1 MALERIP
8 SLSDPFIEFHKKAI
22 ELEAK
27 TIAFCAIGTGG
38 KGLNQHEAAQC
49 AVDTVLKYGKSFDK
63 VCFNVFTDISEH
75 AYRNRLSNLSLE
87 AGETETV
94 TPIDEPVNE
103 WFSCS
108 MNRLL
113 NFSSTFIQIINRV
126 LNSKM
131 SSN

>member
-1 MALERIP
+1 MGL
-8 SLSDPFIEFHKKAI
+8 FIEFYEKAI

-75 AYRNRLSNLSLE
+75 AYRNRLSNMSLQPDDS
-87 AGETETV
+87 ETV
-94 TPIDEPVNE
+94 KPIDPTAETKSDEP
-103 WFSCS
+103 
-108 MNRLL
+108 
-113 NFSSTFIQIINRV
+113 IINEP
-126 LNSKM
+126 LIDC
-131 SSN
+131 